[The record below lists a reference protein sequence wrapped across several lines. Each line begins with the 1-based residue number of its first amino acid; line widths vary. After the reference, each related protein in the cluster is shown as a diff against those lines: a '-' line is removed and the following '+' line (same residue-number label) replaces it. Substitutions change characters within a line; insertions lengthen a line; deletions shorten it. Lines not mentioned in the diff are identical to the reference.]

1 MEFDASIAFQPFS
14 RARGSG
20 DDGSLF
26 YSCLDREYVNNLLH
40 ALELMKSLT
49 NTRILIEANL
59 NL

>member
-20 DDGSLF
+20 DGSLF